1 VKDASK
7 VKPFWKGQLLGD
19 DVDDEDEDD
28 YAWKNRA

>member
-19 DVDDEDEDD
+19 DVDDDEDD